1 MTKPPNTKYD
11 ISEFLTHTLGG
22 IAEGYVLALA
32 ELTSIKEQQ
41 NNALKTQLIQAN
53 ESINTLNQQHQQA
66 LQTLQHQHGLEL
78 NQVKQNNQKEIA
90 NIQQQAQLKI
100 NVIEKGVAQL
110 LAQVTIPQQNL
121 INLFVSDSRG
131 NCVIDKFLVNEG
143 AYIESEQQ
151 LLTLTNGV
159 SFHWGLTGFL
169 YKKLKK
175 HGDSFQPNEHIMKFV
190 KILPLT

>member
-1 MTKPPNTKYD
+1 MTKSPNTKYD

-41 NNALKTQLIQAN
+41 NKELKAQLNQAS

-66 LQTLQHQHGLEL
+66 LQTLQHQHSLEL

-90 NIQQQAQLKI
+90 NIQQQAQHKI

-110 LAQVTIPQQNL
+110 LAQVTIPKQNL
-121 INLFVSDSRG
+121 TDLIISSDRG
-131 NCVIDKFLVNEG
+131 SCVIDKFLINEG
-143 AYIESEQQ
+143 AYIESEQK
-151 LLTLTNGV
+151 LLTLTNGE
-159 SFHWGLTGFL
+159 SLHWGLTGFL

-175 HGDSFQPNEHIMKFV
+175 HGDSFQPNEAIMKFV
-190 KILPLT
+190 NILPST